1 MGLSHQALYIATA
14 GAYANQRKLEAI
26 TNNLANASTYGY
38 KKNVVITQNF
48 PLKNFIKMHPIS
60 PYYYT

>member
-38 KKNVVITQNF
+38 KK
-48 PLKNFIKMHPIS
+48 MW
-60 PYYYT
+60 

>member
-38 KKNVVITQNF
+38 KKKCGDYSKFST
-48 PLKNFIKMHPIS
+48 
-60 PYYYT
+60 